1 MLFQFRIA
9 FRTCAFVFFFGSA
22 ARCTRLRISSGPFCL
37 QANTSPGAAPGIT
50 TRFLLSA
57 VKVMVGLS
65 HIAKASQRVGA
76 CVSPECLVV
85 ALQNFSVET
94 ARINSRFARGDLI
107 MLTNDFSFVIPVAR
121 LG

>member
-9 FRTCAFVFFFGSA
+9 FRTCAFVFFFCGA

-37 QANTSPGAAPGIT
+37 QANTSPGAAPGST

-65 HIAKASQRVGA
+65 HIAKVSQRGRRSTQFEVRKTFPVRFGGKFGNW
-76 CVSPECLVV
+76 V
-85 ALQNFSVET
+85 APKALSHY
-94 ARINSRFARGDLI
+94 
-107 MLTNDFSFVIPVAR
+107 
-121 LG
+121 